1 VANVV
6 INEDVWRAR
15 LDEELRQ
22 LIDDM
27 LHTEKTHMA
36 TAERLQRIHS
46 VVGGASAMLS
56 AAAGTTIFADGSS
69 LAAGLLAL
77 AAALASGVMTF
88 MRPQSKA
95 EQHLGAGRQLAAL
108 RVQARHLLELD
119 VHRLPVDELR
129 NVLAEIAEHKAN
141 IDAASPGT
149 LTTDY
154 ETARLRIVAGTFDRD
169 RAGGR
174 SPVGPGGPSSAGTA

>member
-1 VANVV
+1 MAGVV
-6 INEDVWRAR
+6 SNEGAWRAR
-15 LDEELRQ
+15 VDEELRQ

-36 TAERLQRIHS
+36 TAERLQRVHS
-46 VVGGASAMLS
+46 VVGLASALAS
-56 AAAGTTIFADGSS
+56 AAAGTTIFADGSA

-77 AAALASGVMTF
+77 VAALASGVMTF

-108 RVQARHLLELD
+108 RVRARHVVELD
-119 VHRLPVDELR
+119 LHRLPADELR
-129 NVLAEIAEHKAN
+129 KTLAEIAEHKAN

-154 ETARLRIVAGTFDRD
+154 DTARRRIVTGTFDRD
-169 RAGGR
+169 RPAG
-174 SPVGPGGPSSAGTA
+174 